1 MCNEDA
7 DFRWGAEWRHFITL
21 RQKHFLRRAL
31 GKDGISA
38 AQVPWKGHGFLSIS
52 VLEDPWELV
61 NQINGIRRFFLFE
74 GLFRYIYYTIFR
86 FTATNLKTFKT
97 SDPLKVTQKNCRRNM
112 RPTYTPQKPKK
123 ERCVRETKKSQE
135 ATVATKTI
143 NVLIQDNRPLQTS
156 NTSRVL
162 HKSQKRS
169 HESYTSYKCH
179 KRI

>member
-1 MCNEDA
+1 MA
-7 DFRWGAEWRHFITL
+7 ALHYAAAEA
-21 RQKHFLRRAL
+21 FLAKSFGKGRYIRRT
-31 GKDGISA
+31 GTFW
-38 AQVPWKGHGFLSIS
+38 VHGFLSESLFWKILRAGES
-52 VLEDPWELV
+52 
-61 NQINGIRRFFLFE
+61 NQWHSQVVLFE
-74 GLFRYIYYTIFR
+74 RLFRYIYYTIFR